1 MLECLIIGDSIAVG
15 TDSVAPRECVSY
27 ARVGI
32 TSRQWNQT
40 WGHIRLEAATV
51 VISLGTN
58 DYNGIDT
65 QRQLTNIRTR
75 VRMGRV
81 VWILPPCNARFCK
94 PQVNAAV
101 RNVAYRY
108 GDTIISTQYLQPDRI
123 HPTVRGY
130 RDLVN
135 RARL

>member
-15 TDSVAPRECVSY
+15 TEAVAPRECVSY

-32 TSRQWNQT
+32 TSRQWNRT
-40 WGHIRLEAATV
+40 WSNIRLEAETV

-58 DYNGIDT
+58 DYSGINT
-65 QRQLTNIRTR
+65 QRELTNIRTR
-75 VRMGRV
+75 VIMGRV

-94 PQVNAAV
+94 PNVNAAV
-101 RNVAYRY
+101 QNIAYRY
-108 GDTIISTQYLQPDRI
+108 GDRVISTQYLQPDHI

-130 RDLVN
+130 RDLVR
-135 RARL
+135 RAGL